1 MTKKEKRLRKLIQ
14 KPLRFHHQDIHEELD
29 AIKQQLDLQN
39 ELLACIGVDLVRL
52 YLNVNE
58 DLKGSEL
65 QQENVHNERRDSTD
79 TVDP

>member
-14 KPLRFHHQDIHEELD
+14 RPLRFHHQDIHEELD

-39 ELLACIGVDLVRL
+39 ELLACIGIDLVRV
-52 YLNVNE
+52 YLSVNE
-58 DLKGSEL
+58 DLKDNAT
-65 QQENVHNERRDSTD
+65 QQENVDNELRDSTD

>member
-1 MTKKEKRLRKLIQ
+1 MSKKEKRLRKLIQ

-39 ELLACIGVDLVRL
+39 ELLACIGIDLVRV

>member
-39 ELLACIGVDLVRL
+39 ELLACLGVDLVRL
-52 YLNVNE
+52 YLSVNE
-58 DLKGSEL
+58 DSKGNVT
-65 QQENVHNERRDSTD
+65 QQENVDSEHLDSTD

>member
-1 MTKKEKRLRKLIQ
+1 MSKKEKRLRKLIQ

>member
-1 MTKKEKRLRKLIQ
+1 MSKKEKRLRKLIQ

-39 ELLACIGVDLVRL
+39 ELLACIGIDFVRV
-52 YLNVNE
+52 YLSVNE
-58 DLKGSEL
+58 DLKDNAT
-65 QQENVHNERRDSTD
+65 QQENVDNELRDSTD

>member
-39 ELLACIGVDLVRL
+39 ELLACIGIDLVRV
-52 YLNVNE
+52 YLSVNE
-58 DLKGSEL
+58 DLKDNAT
-65 QQENVHNERRDSTD
+65 QQENVDNELRDSTD

>member
-14 KPLRFHHQDIHEELD
+14 KPLRFHHQDIHEELEE
-29 AIKQQLDLQN
+29 IKQKLDLQN
-39 ELLACIGVDLVRL
+39 ELLACIGIDLVRL

-65 QQENVHNERRDSTD
+65 QEENARTSLRDNTD
-79 TVDP
+79 TVDS